1 MMQNAFIPLVANSA
15 DTYEMRTSVSALFVN
30 LKLYPFM
37 EFQPKWAK
45 ILACPNIS
53 NKYSVNSLDGLVRD
67 IADVHPQNLLNVM

>member
-1 MMQNAFIPLVANSA
+1 
-15 DTYEMRTSVSALFVN
+15 
-30 LKLYPFM
+30 M
-37 EFQPKWAK
+37 EFQPKRAK